1 MHILFLIKNAQKI
14 YFLPWVYH
22 YAYVDK
28 VAQIVMQLLLRRV
41 PTFTN
46 TQISLQSLITAGLKR
61 TGGDNLS
68 PLFSFRTGGDRYNGH
83 DHWVVTR
90 IGGDN
95 SHHSRVTFLTGSPE
109 SILRTYPMLPP
120 IRVLPYYQL

>member
-46 TQISLQSLITAGLKR
+46 TQISLQSLITACLKR
-61 TGGDNLS
+61 TDDDNLL
-68 PLFSFRTGGDRYNGH
+68 PLFSFRTGGDRYNRH

-90 IGGDN
+90 IGDDN
-95 SHHSRVTFLTGSPE
+95 PHHSRVTFLTGSPE